1 MKKII
6 NSVLVPILLAI
17 LFGIT
22 LGRYTYKT
30 YKDNLYHNLKSSKLY
45 LLENGE
51 YPTIDNMKEA
61 NTTNNYIYYKDND
74 KYKTI
79 IGITNNKDNIDK
91 IKKLYNNNILVE
103 EYYIENNSIDK
114 RQLEYEK
121 VLSKAND
128 EKELKDAIDSILDLY
143 KTDANIRLIS
153 LN

>member
-6 NSVLVPILLAI
+6 NSIFLPILLAI
-17 LFGIT
+17 LLGTI
-22 LGRYTYKT
+22 LGRYAYKT
-30 YKDNLYHNLKSSKLY
+30 YKDELYNNLKSSKLY

-51 YPTIDNMKEA
+51 YPTIDNMKQE
-61 NTTNNYIYYKDND
+61 NNTNNYIYYKDND

-91 IKKLYNNNILVE
+91 IKKLYNNNILVK

-121 VLSKAND
+121 VLSTTND
-128 EKELKDAIDSILDLY
+128 IKELKNAVDNILNLY
-143 KTDANIRLIS
+143 KNDNNIRLIQ

>member
-6 NSVLVPILLAI
+6 NSILVPILLAI
-17 LFGIT
+17 L
-22 LGRYTYKT
+22 LGYILGKYVYKE
-30 YKDNLYHNLKSSKLY
+30 YKDNLYHNLRSSKLY

-51 YPTIDNMKEA
+51 YTTIDNMKEA
-61 NTTNNYIYYKDND
+61 NITNNYIYYKDND

-103 EYYIENNSIDK
+103 EYYIETNNINK
-114 RQLEYEK
+114 KQLEYEK
-121 VLSKAND
+121 VLSETND
-128 EKELKDAIDSILDLY
+128 TKELKNAIDSILDLY
-143 KTDANIRLIS
+143 KTDDNIRLIQ